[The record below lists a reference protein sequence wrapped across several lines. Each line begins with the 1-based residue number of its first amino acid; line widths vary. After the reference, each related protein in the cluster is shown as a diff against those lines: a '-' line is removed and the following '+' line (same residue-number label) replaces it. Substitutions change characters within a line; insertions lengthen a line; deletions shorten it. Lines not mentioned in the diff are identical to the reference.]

1 MAEITVIVPVYKVE
15 EYLDRCVDSIL
26 NQSFGDFDLVLVD
39 DGSPDNCPRMCD
51 AYAAGDQRIHVIHQ
65 QNGGLSAARNAG
77 IDWAMANSDSRY
89 LSFVDSDDWLH
100 PTFLEYMYGGAKQ
113 LGCAVSACDFYRSS
127 GEEIPE
133 PGQVR
138 FCSMSAEE
146 YYCCSVEDRIPATAT
161 DKLFEKHLF
170 EDIRFPVGRLH
181 EDEFTTYRVLY
192 AAEQVAFVEAK
203 LTAYYR
209 NPAGIMCGH
218 WSANRMDVLEAF
230 SQQIQFAREYNAPR
244 LMKKAIFSLIY
255 GAYEQLPQA
264 EPQFRRNIRVAL
276 RYGLKEGRINGCFPR
291 NLQNLWAYEAAYP
304 CKPLWYVVSHL
315 GKEKHHG

>member
-15 EYLDRCVDSIL
+15 QYLDRCVDSIR

-100 PTFLEYMYGGAKQ
+100 PSFLSILLGAVKTS
-113 LGCAVSACDFYRSS
+113 GCSISACGFFKTM
-127 GEEIPE
+127 GEPLPE
-133 PGQVR
+133 DGCSFQVLH
-138 FCSMSAEE
+138 ADD
-146 YYCCSVEDRIPATAT
+146 YYCGECHGGQPATAWN
-161 DKLFEKHLF
+161 KLYQKSLF
-170 EDIRFPVGRLH
+170 KTLRYPNGKIH
-181 EDEFTTYRVLY
+181 EDEFTTYRLVYAAGKAAVTEARLY
-192 AAEQVAFVEAK
+192 AYLQ
-203 LTAYYR
+203 
-209 NPAGIMCGH
+209 NPAGITGVR
-218 WSANRMDVLEAF
+218 WSPGRMDKLDAF
-230 SQQIQFAREYNAPR
+230 VEQMDYARAQKNER
-244 LMKKAIFSLIY
+244 LLRKAVECLVYMS
-255 GAYEQLPQA
+255 YEQLEQA
-264 EPQFRRNIRVAL
+264 QPDYRRSIRRKL
-276 RYGLKEGRINGCFPR
+276 RLGLKAAGELGMFPWKKC
-291 NLQNLWAYEAAYP
+291 LWAYEAAYP